1 MSAVV
6 ARRPAAGELASLA
19 RAEAEAGRTAAR
31 LVHSCPRPVRQQQ
44 AGGVVRRWVAAA
56 ATGSNGSSSRVNGV
70 RQQAAS
76 VDVLEQQQQG
86 QQQEQQQPAAQQPR
100 VWTKFVAE
108 TLLPTKLGKFRLRGY
123 RHTVDGGLTYTE
135 PSVIISGSPEGCAD
149 VAVRVHDACFTS
161 EVLGSLKCDCREQ
174 LELAMEY
181 IRDQPPGMVIYLQQ
195 EGRGIGLANKI
206 AAYALQEKGLDTVD
220 ANRALGLPDDC
231 REYSAVA
238 HILEDLGISSIK
250 LMTNN
255 PRKMNELASLGIPV
269 SGRIPCQVPAQKY
282 NAGYLSSKHRRMA
295 HLLNP
300 AMYSSADEAEQ
311 EPLEGQFCYWDH
323 EGEPGS
329 AGIPL
334 EAPVPLPDGLEAAS
348 SSIAGGSS
356 SESSS
361 GHDPPQPGTCGSG
374 GSLGPGAAASPDS

>member
-1 MSAVV
+1 MSAAV
-6 ARRPAAGELASLA
+6 ARRPAAGDV
-19 RAEAEAGRTAAR
+19 
-31 LVHSCPRPVRQQQ
+31 VH
-44 AGGVVRRWVAAA
+44 
-56 ATGSNGSSSRVNGV
+56 
-70 RQQAAS
+70 
-76 VDVLEQQQQG
+76 
-86 QQQEQQQPAAQQPR
+86 PR

-149 VAVRVHDACFTS
+149 VPVRVHDACFTS

-181 IRDQPPGMVIYLQQ
+181 IRDKPPGMVVYLQQ

-238 HILEDLGISSIK
+238 HILEDLGVSSIQ

-255 PRKMNELASLGIPV
+255 PRKISELSAMGIPV

-300 AMYSSADEAEQ
+300 AMYSSADEAEAEQ

-323 EGEPGS
+323 EGEPSS

-334 EAPVPLPDGLEAAS
+334 EAPVSLPDGLEAAS
-348 SSIAGGSS
+348 SSIPSSSGSS
-356 SESSS
+356 SEGGSDHS
-361 GHDPPQPGTCGSG
+361 PPPPGSCGSG
-374 GSLGPGAAASPDS
+374 SSVGASAA